1 MDNIDFKILN
11 IIFEFNNEFNKY
23 PRAYE
28 IANYFNVSYISQQFI
43 RNRLNKLV
51 KRKILIK
58 LNDKSF
64 KPNISSDSIK

>member
-1 MDNIDFKILN
+1 MDNIDFEILN
-11 IIFEFNNEFNKY
+11 IIFEFNVKFNRY

-28 IANYFNVSYISQQFI
+28 IANYFNVSYISQSFI
-43 RNRLNKLV
+43 RNRINKLV

-64 KPNISSDSIK
+64 KPNISSDYIK

>member
-1 MDNIDFKILN
+1 MDQIDFKILN
-11 IIFEFNNEFNKY
+11 IIFKFNIEFHKY
-23 PRAYE
+23 PRTYE
-28 IANYFNVSYISQQFI
+28 IARYFDESYISQQFI
-43 RNRLNKLV
+43 RNRINKLV